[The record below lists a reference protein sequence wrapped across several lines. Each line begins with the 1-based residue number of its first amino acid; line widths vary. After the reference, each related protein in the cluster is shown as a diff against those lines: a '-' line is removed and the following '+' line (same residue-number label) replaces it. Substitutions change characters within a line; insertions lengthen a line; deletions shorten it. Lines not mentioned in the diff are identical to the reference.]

1 MMPMTAALVA
11 KAEMALATAE
21 RELAVDRNANY
32 DAVCH
37 HAEQCAERY
46 LKARLMEE
54 DIPFPEYT
62 RHLVVLLELC
72 LEEDAAWETFRGHL
86 RTLTTLG
93 FQAEVTEHITG
104 FEAAK
109 ESLGLCREFRAAARQ
124 SLGL

>member
-1 MMPMTAALVA
+1 MMPMSEALVA
-11 KAEMALATAE
+11 KAEMALNTAE
-21 RELAVDRNANY
+21 RELAVEVGPNF
-32 DAVCH
+32 DAVCQ
-37 HAEQCAERY
+37 HAEQCVERY

-72 LEEDAAWETFRGHL
+72 LEQDPTWETFRSHL

-93 FQAEVTEHITG
+93 FQAEITEHITG

-109 ESLGLCREFRAAARQ
+109 ESLELCREFRAAARQ
-124 SLGL
+124 TLGL

>member
-1 MMPMTAALVA
+1 MMPMSAALVA
-11 KAEMALATAE
+11 KAEMALNTAE
-21 RELAVDRNANY
+21 RELSVENNANF
-32 DAVCH
+32 DAVCQH
-37 HAEQCAERY
+37 SEQCVERY

-72 LEEDAAWETFRGHL
+72 LAQDPSWEAFRSHL

-93 FQAEVTEHITG
+93 FQADLTEHVTG

-109 ESLGLCREFRAAARQ
+109 ESVELCREFRTAARQ

>member
-1 MMPMTAALVA
+1 MQPMSSALVA
-11 KAEMALATAE
+11 KAEMALSTAE
-21 RELAVDRNANY
+21 RELAVQDHANF
-32 DAVCH
+32 DAVCL
-37 HAEQCAERY
+37 HAELCVEGY

-72 LEEDAAWETFRGHL
+72 LEQDPGWETFRSHL

-93 FQAEVTEHITG
+93 YQATLTEHVTG

-109 ESLGLCREFRAAARQ
+109 ESVELCREFRAAARQ
-124 SLGL
+124 GLGL